1 MKALRGIVKRAIRR
15 KGHIGRVWP
24 MRLEVG
30 DRTAGE
36 HGEVFRGPFVPR
48 QAGRKS
54 MVGKMERGKDH
65 IRKKGMEVDH
75 DE

>member
-1 MKALRGIVKRAIRR
+1 
-15 KGHIGRVWP
+15 